1 MTITA
6 PKDGEE
12 MIGLLR
18 SAIAHGAG
26 PFAIRWPRDSV
37 PAPVRPVAEIPAVPY
52 GTWETLRQGRTLA
65 ILATGSM
72 VHPALA
78 AAELLAAEGMQAT
91 VVNARFIKP
100 LDEDALAR
108 LFPAHTHVL
117 TVEEGTVA
125 NGFGAYARA
134 RIGEGW
140 PEVRGAS
147 LGLPDAFVEHGERAE
162 LLAEAG
168 LTAEG
173 IAERARTL
181 LGGAMRKPLRESA

>member
-1 MTITA
+1 M
-6 PKDGEE
+6 P
-12 MIGLLR
+12 
-18 SAIAHGAG
+18 
-26 PFAIRWPRDSV
+26 
-37 PAPVRPVAEIPAVPY
+37 
-52 GTWETLRQGRTLA
+52 
-65 ILATGSM
+65 
-72 VHPALA
+72 
-78 AAELLAAEGMQAT
+78 AT

-100 LDEDALAR
+100 LDEAALAR

-162 LLAEAG
+162 LLAEVG

-181 LGGAMRKPLRESA
+181 LGGAIRKPLLESA